1 MNKEELINFLK
12 EGNGIIVNNA
22 LEGNIVIDFM
32 KENGLIEEN
41 DSIMRPGFPRSRV
54 LYAVNN
60 RWTTKMSETFEEG
73 VIPYDK
79 IKNMISN
86 NHTIKKVKRTNK
98 YFIYYELIYGT
109 SEVVYKD
116 SFIFETDDLTN
127 EKLHKKAIEIENRFR
142 GYSDERFRFSNV
154 VFVNIVKL

>member
-1 MNKEELINFLK
+1 M
-12 EGNGIIVNNA
+12 
-22 LEGNIVIDFM
+22 
-32 KENGLIEEN
+32 
-41 DSIMRPGFPRSRV
+41 
-54 LYAVNN
+54 
-60 RWTTKMSETFEEG
+60 
-73 VIPYDK
+73 
-79 IKNMISN
+79 
-86 NHTIKKVKRTNK
+86 NK

-127 EKLHKKAIEIENRFR
+127 EKLHKKTIEIENRFR

>member
-1 MNKEELINFLK
+1 M
-12 EGNGIIVNNA
+12 
-22 LEGNIVIDFM
+22 
-32 KENGLIEEN
+32 
-41 DSIMRPGFPRSRV
+41 
-54 LYAVNN
+54 
-60 RWTTKMSETFEEG
+60 
-73 VIPYDK
+73 
-79 IKNMISN
+79 
-86 NHTIKKVKRTNK
+86 NK

-127 EKLHKKAIEIENRFR
+127 EKLHEKAIKIENRFR